1 MKLTEMSHHELKTY
15 RHELDKEYNR
25 FCDMNLKL
33 NMTRGIPSK
42 DQLELSMPMLDILNS
57 SSELVSVDGTDL
69 RNYGILDG
77 IAEAKQFFA
86 DIFEVSTKEIIVGGN
101 SSLTMM
107 YDTISSAMGH
117 GLLGGKPWAQQGEV
131 KFLCPCPGYDR
142 HFAIT
147 EYCGIKM
154 IPIKYKEDG
163 PDMDTI
169 ETLVNYDPM
178 IKGIWCV
185 PKYSNPTGITYS
197 DEVVR
202 RFANLKPAAPD
213 FRIFWDNAYF
223 VHNLFGED
231 RKLLNILNECKKA
244 GNPNMVY
251 MYFSTSK
258 ITFPGAGLAGMAT
271 SETNVKA
278 IKERMTVQSIGHD
291 KINQFR
297 HCKFIQESGG
307 LEKQMERHSEILRPR
322 FSAVLDTLKDT
333 LGDSGVATWTNPD
346 GGYFISF
353 NAMDGCAKRIVEL
366 CKQAG
371 VALTKAGA
379 TFPYGND
386 PHDSNIRIAPTSP
399 SVEELKVAVQVLAVC
414 TKIASV
420 DKLLEQESTK

>member
-1 MKLTEMSHHELKTY
+1 MNYKNLTQQEAIQLREELK
-15 RHELDKEYNR
+15 KEYNQY
-25 FCDMNLKL
+25 CDMNLKL

-42 DQLELSMPMLDILNS
+42 EQLALSMPMFDILS
-57 SSELVSVDGTDL
+57 SASELFSEDGTDL

-86 DIFEVSTKEIIVGGN
+86 DIFGVTTDEIIVGGN

-117 GLLGGKPWAQQGEV
+117 GLLGGVPWAQQGDV

-154 IPIKYKEDG
+154 IPIKYREDG

-169 ETLVNYDPM
+169 ETLVSYDPM

-223 VHNLFGED
+223 AHNLFGED
-231 RKLLNILNECKKA
+231 RKLLNLLDECKKA
-244 GNPNMVY
+244 GNPNMAY

-271 SETNVKA
+271 SVTNVKA
-278 IKERMTVQSIGHD
+278 IKERMTVQSIGPD
-291 KINQFR
+291 KINQYR
-297 HCKFIQESGG
+297 HCTYISQVGG
-307 LEKQMERHSEILRPR
+307 LEAQMERHSEILRPR
-322 FSAVLDTLKDT
+322 FKAVTNTLKEE
-333 LGDSGVATWTNPD
+333 LGGLGIAEWTDPD

-353 NAMDGCAKRIVEL
+353 DAPEGCAKKIVDL
-366 CKQAG
+366 CAKAG

-379 TFPYGND
+379 TFPYGKD
-386 PHDSNIRIAPTSP
+386 PKDSNIRIAPTAPSP
-399 SVEELKVAVQVLAVC
+399 EELKVAVKILAVC
-414 TKIASV
+414 TKIAYL
-420 DKLLEQESTK
+420 DKLIAQ

>member
-1 MKLTEMSHHELKTY
+1 MSREQLVSLKAD
-15 RHELDKEYNR
+15 LDKEYEGYCN
-25 FCDMNLKL
+25 MNLKL

-42 DQLELSMPMLDILNS
+42 EQLELSMPMLDTLNS
-57 SSELVSVDGTDL
+57 STQLISCDGTDL
-69 RNYGILDG
+69 RNYGVLDG
-77 IAEAKQFFA
+77 IAEAKKFFA
-86 DIFEVSTKEIIVGGN
+86 DIFEVSTNEIIVGGN
-101 SSLTMM
+101 SSLTLM

-117 GLLGGKPWAQQGEV
+117 GLLGGTPWAQQGEV

-154 IPIKYKEDG
+154 IPIEYKEDG
-163 PDMDTI
+163 PDMDTV
-169 ETLVNYDPM
+169 EALVSSDPL

-223 VHNLFGED
+223 AHNLFGED
-231 RKLLNILNECKKA
+231 RKLLNLLNECKKA
-244 GNPNMVY
+244 GNPDMVY

-258 ITFPGAGLAGMAT
+258 ITFPGAGLAGMAA

-278 IKERMTVQSIGHD
+278 IKQRMSVQSIGHD

-297 HCKFIQESGG
+297 HCKFIQQAGG
-307 LEKQMERHSEILRPR
+307 LEKQMERHSEILRPH
-322 FSAVLDTLKDT
+322 FTTVVDTLDEK
-333 LGDSGVATWTNPD
+333 LGDSGIATWNRPD

-353 NAMDGCAKRIVEL
+353 NSMDGCAKRIVEL
-366 CKQAG
+366 CAKAG

-379 TFPYGND
+379 TFPYGKD

-399 SVEELKVAVQVLAVC
+399 SVEELRTAVEVLALC

-420 DKLLEQESTK
+420 EKLIAQ